1 MITGV
6 PASSVTAVGVAVL
19 VLVGLPL
26 LALGVSRWR
35 GWSRLRPGREDDPWV
50 DVQRR
55 HRITPLEM
63 QQAISYIGSREQ
75 WPRPP
80 IEDPVLRAVVVDW
93 ESWHLARAEARAAR
107 PGLLALL
114 ARVVE
119 APMRSQYRRI
129 IEQHGGSAEPVRKG
143 PRPR

>member
-6 PASSVTAVGVAVL
+6 PESPVIAAGVAVL
-19 VLVGLPL
+19 LLVGLPL
-26 LALGVSRWR
+26 LAWGVSRWR

-63 QQAISYIGSREQ
+63 QQTMFYLGSREQ

-80 IEDPVLRAVVVDW
+80 IEDPVLQAVVVDW
-93 ESWHLARAEARAAR
+93 ESWHLQRAEARAAR
-107 PGLLALL
+107 PGLLGLL

-119 APMRSQYRRI
+119 APTRSQYRRI
-129 IEQHGGSAEPVRKG
+129 IEQHGGSAEPVRRG
-143 PRPR
+143 PTRR